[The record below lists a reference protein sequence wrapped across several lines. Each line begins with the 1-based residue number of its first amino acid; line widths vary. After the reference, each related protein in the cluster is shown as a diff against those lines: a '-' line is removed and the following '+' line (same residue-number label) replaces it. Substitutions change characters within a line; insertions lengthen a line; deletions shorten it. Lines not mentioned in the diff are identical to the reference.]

1 MVVASNSR
9 KYNHYLIVNDDQGE
23 REYTLTES
31 KYTLGRKSDCS
42 IALDSHFVSRLHATL
57 LRCLHNDGQSYYRLL
72 DGDGY
77 QQTSANGIIVN
88 GKKVT
93 AYELKHDDKI
103 IFGPQVYAV
112 YRYRE
117 VGEMASYGKI
127 AKEED
132 PFDITLIDPAMIDE
146 DMTLGGAIGDVDT
159 GNDND
164 DVSTQLLDTSPG
176 SEEE

>member
-1 MVVASNSR
+1 MAVASTSD
-9 KYNHYLIVNDDQGE
+9 KYSHYLIVNDDQGE
-23 REYTLTES
+23 REFTLTES

-42 IALDSHFVSRLHATL
+42 IYLDSHFVSRLHATL
-57 LRCLHNDGQSYYRLL
+57 LRCLHNDGKSYYRLL

-112 YRYRE
+112 YRYRQ
-117 VGEMASYGKI
+117 VGEMSEHDKVQ
-127 AKEED
+127 KEED

-146 DMTLGGAIGDVDT
+146 DMSLEFEDDSEDT
-159 GNDND
+159 GPSSDE
-164 DVSTQLLDTSPG
+164 VSTQLIDNSNN
-176 SEEE
+176 S